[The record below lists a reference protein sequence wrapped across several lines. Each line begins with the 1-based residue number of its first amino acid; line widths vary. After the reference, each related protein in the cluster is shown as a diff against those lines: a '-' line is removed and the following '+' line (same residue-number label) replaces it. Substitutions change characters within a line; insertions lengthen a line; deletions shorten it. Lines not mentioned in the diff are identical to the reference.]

1 MRGLTAVFFLYL
13 FVFPRRALMRRG
25 FAVILILAILLIPL
39 SGLAQIYPPKPGV
52 PMPQSYFDRMA
63 ADRTAFQFQRAWIQK
78 VEQIKKNREAYIQ
91 ERGFYNRQFLTAD
104 MHKSMAV
111 TGTLSVPV
119 FCSKYTNTG
128 ADPYAA
134 SVLDTKLYTGPFA
147 PQTMTEYYT
156 EISYGDLNM
165 TGTVYGWHQLSQND
179 TYYEGPAGC
188 NGLCGSAN
196 TGQFMTE
203 TLNAWDGSVDF
214 GQYDNDGPDGIPNSG
229 DDDGYVDFVA
239 FVQPEA
245 GGECGN
251 NNIWS
256 HRWVISGWIGG
267 SGWTSNDPS
276 NSGGFIKA
284 NDYVMQP
291 ALNCGGV
298 TPIDIGVFCHEFG
311 HALGLPDLYD
321 VGGGSAGVGHWGLM
335 GSGSWNSV
343 TQPAHMCAWAKD
355 ELGWVNLVE
364 MGTNLT
370 AYNIDNVEYNRP
382 VYRAN
387 IMNERWHRQNGCVIG
402 GSYSMR
408 CGLGA
413 IEAASRSWPGGEGYG
428 NAWSERVSHDF
439 NFDGLAGPVTLQ
451 FDYTHDSEAN
461 FDFTYLQIDV
471 GGTVTTLATY
481 HGNSSGTA
489 NFNLAPYLS
498 VPTDYTINFLFTSDG
513 GWSDEDYNLPRGGNY
528 RSTCGPFV
536 FDDVSLIGGGEAY
549 ATDFETREDGWW
561 VDMVDPSECF
571 FVENRQPLG
580 SDVNLHGGGG
590 LCIWHIDDDV
600 ANSAMGNSGGSPS
613 PPGLVPR
620 GVELEQADG
629 LTNLQLNNNRG
640 DGGDPFPGNTNN
652 MTFTGATNP
661 NSNSYD
667 GNATNAVVLL
677 TTGNGDPIGV
687 QAMGGWFPPTYASSN
702 PPGGDNNQ
710 VVSIAIFGTGFVYGA
725 AVNLIDGPTNLSASD
740 VEWIG
745 HDLVLAEV
753 DINSAPGGLYDI
765 VLTNPGGGSFTATDA
780 FNIND
785 VGTAVEDA
793 PVPGEFALKQNYPN
807 PFNPTTTIPFDVKE
821 RTHVSLKI
829 YNLRGQEVRTLV
841 DETLDA
847 RSYGIEWN
855 GHNDAGSSVASG
867 VYFYKL
873 VAGNFQDVRKLV
885 LMK

>member
-1 MRGLTAVFFLYL
+1 
-13 FVFPRRALMRRG
+13 MRRG
-25 FAVILILAILLIPL
+25 FAVILTFAILLIPL

-52 PMPQSYFDRMA
+52 PMPQAYFDRMA
-63 ADRTAFQFQRAWIQK
+63 QDRTVFQFQRAWIQK

-104 MHKSMAV
+104 LKKSISV
-111 TGTLSVPV
+111 TGTVAVPV
-119 FCSKYTNTG
+119 FCSKYANTG

-134 SVLDTKLYTGPFA
+134 SVLDTKLFTGPYS
-147 PQTMTEYYT
+147 PQTLSQFYN
-156 EISYGDLNM
+156 EISYGDITM
-165 TGTVYGWHQLSQND
+165 TGTVYGWHQLAQND

-188 NGLCGSAN
+188 YGLCISAK
-196 TGQFMTE
+196 TGEFLTE

-245 GGECGN
+245 GAECGN

-256 HRWVISGWIGG
+256 HRWVIAGWIGG
-267 SGWTSNDPS
+267 SGWTSNDPAAG
-276 NSGGFIKA
+276 GGFIIA

-291 ALNCGGV
+291 AFNCGGI

-311 HALGLPDLYD
+311 HAFGLPDLYD
-321 VGGGSAGVGHWGLM
+321 TRGGSAGVGHWGLM
-335 GSGSWNSV
+335 GSGSWNTV
-343 TQPAHMCAWAKD
+343 TQPAHMCAWSKS

-370 AYNIDNVEYNRP
+370 AYNIDNVEFNRP

-387 IMNERWHRQNGCVIG
+387 IMNERWHRQNACVIA

-408 CGLGA
+408 CGLG
-413 IEAASRSWPGGEGYG
+413 ILAASSRSWPGGEGYG
-428 NAWSERVSHDF
+428 NAWVERVSHDF
-439 NFDGLAGPVTLQ
+439 HYDGTPGPVTLQ
-451 FDYTHDSEAN
+451 YDYTYDSEV
-461 FDFTYLQIDV
+461 DYDYTYAQIDV
-471 GGTVTTLATY
+471 GGTVSTLATY
-481 HGNSSGTA
+481 DNSGTGTA
-489 NFNLAPYLS
+489 NIDISSYLS
-498 VPTDYTINFLFTSDG
+498 VPTDYTISFLFTSDYG
-513 GWSDEDYNLPRGGNY
+513 YADEDYNLPGGGNY

-536 FDDVSLIGGGEAY
+536 FDNLSLTGGGETY
-549 ATDFETREDGWW
+549 FTDFEIREDGWW
-561 VDMVDPSECF
+561 VDMTDPSECF
-571 FVENRQPLG
+571 FVENRQPQG
-580 SDVNLHGGGG
+580 SDVNVHGGGG
-590 LCIWHIDDDV
+590 LCIWHIDNDV
-600 ANSAMGNSGGSPS
+600 ASSAMGNTGGSTS
-613 PPGLVPR
+613 PPGIVPR

-640 DGGDPFPGNTNN
+640 DGGDPFPGSTNNTN
-652 MTFTGATNP
+652 FSGGTNP
-661 NSNSYD
+661 NTNSYD
-667 GNATNAVVLL
+667 GNATNVVVLL

-687 QAMGGWFPPTYASSN
+687 QAMGSWFPPTYASSN

-710 VVSIAIFGTGFVYGA
+710 IVSIAIFGTGFVYGA
-725 AVNLIDGPTNLSASD
+725 DVALIDGPTVLSASD

-745 HDLVLAEV
+745 HDLVLAQV
-753 DINSAPGGLYDI
+753 DITGAAGGLYDI

-785 VGTAVEDA
+785 VGTAVEDT

-821 RTHVSLKI
+821 RAHVSLKI
-829 YNLRGQEVRTLV
+829 YNLRGQVVRTLV

-855 GHNDAGSSVASG
+855 GRSDAGSSVASG

-873 VAGNFQDVRKLV
+873 VAGDFQDVRKLV